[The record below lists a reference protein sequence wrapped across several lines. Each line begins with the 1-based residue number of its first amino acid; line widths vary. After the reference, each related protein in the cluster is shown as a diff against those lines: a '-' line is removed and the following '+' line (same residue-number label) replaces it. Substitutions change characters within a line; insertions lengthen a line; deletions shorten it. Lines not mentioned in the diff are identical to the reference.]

1 MAKAPAPSMPE
12 IEVPEFKV
20 PEVKLP
26 DVKLPKID
34 VEALFGLQTA
44 NLAAAHEVQS
54 VLLEAAQAISRIQF
68 GLVED
73 SVAGMKAALAGKSAK
88 EPQALLADVKAAAEK
103 AVAAGK
109 QGLDLGVAAQKR
121 VAELVTSR
129 VQANIDE
136 FKSLAA

>member
-26 DVKLPKID
+26 EMKLPKID

-54 VLLEAAQAISRIQF
+54 VVLEAAQAIARIQF
-68 GLVED
+68 GLFEETM
-73 SVAGMKAALAGKSAK
+73 AGAKAALAGKTSK
-88 EPQALLADVKAAAEK
+88 EPQAVLADVKAATEK

-121 VAELVTSR
+121 VAELVASR

-136 FKSLAA
+136 LKSLAA